1 MNQIEKFIQ
10 IINFNYWSFIRAA
23 FTTLSGIEFQLLGYD
38 PLVVTYGGPKVGN
51 QEFADFT
58 DRLFDTEEVAN
69 CITMKNDFSRGF
81 IRWFINMI

>member
-1 MNQIEKFIQ
+1 MKKFIRLSIL
-10 IINFNYWSFIRAA
+10 IIGHSLGAA

-69 CITMKNDFSRGF
+69 CITMKNDFHEDY
-81 IRWFINMI
+81 